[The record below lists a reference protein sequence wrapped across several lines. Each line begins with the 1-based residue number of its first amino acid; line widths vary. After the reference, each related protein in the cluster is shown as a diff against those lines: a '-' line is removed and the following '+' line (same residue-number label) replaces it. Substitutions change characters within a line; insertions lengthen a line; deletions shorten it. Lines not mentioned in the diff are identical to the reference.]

1 LEKLNPRWIQSFQN
15 NHNIV
20 NQTQTWKLMV
30 STSKQEYIEC
40 FVAFHL
46 DVLKCQIELRKLDE
60 NPIENIDETHYQ
72 LL

>member
-1 LEKLNPRWIQSFQN
+1 
-15 NHNIV
+15 
-20 NQTQTWKLMV
+20 MV

-72 LL
+72 LW